1 MGTFSVTI
9 EAGSSDHSRWE
20 PVEVLVD
27 TGATF
32 TWLPGELLER
42 LGHVPTLTKSF
53 QLGDGRVIEAETGDV
68 PVRIG
73 EETHTTVCAFARN
86 GEKSTLGAVTLE
98 QFLLAPDPVN
108 KRLVPVVGLALR
120 RQQREHEAAS

>member
-9 EAGSSDHSRWE
+9 EVGSSDRGRWA
-20 PVEVLVD
+20 PVDVLVD

-32 TWLPGELLER
+32 TWLPRDLLGS
-42 LGHVPTLTKSF
+42 LGHVPTSKKSF
-53 QLGDGRVIEAETGDV
+53 QLGDGRLMEADIGDV

-73 EETHTTVCAFARN
+73 DEVHTTVCAFAGN
-86 GEKSTLGAVTLE
+86 GEHPTLGAVTLE

-108 KRLVPVVGLALR
+108 KRLMPVVGLALR
-120 RQQREHEAAS
+120 RQTEARP